1 MKKMKTITEICNS
14 KFKKKMKKKL
24 KRQRKLYIFKKL

>member
-1 MKKMKTITEICNS
+1 MKTITEICNS

-24 KRQRKLYIFKKL
+24 KKAKKAVHF